1 MPTPAE
7 ELALKWW
14 KENTCLRGG
23 HTRGSYMHVRDYVD
37 IALWAVEGGEPTEEE
52 AVRLLTPIAQ
62 RYLDEKERA

>member
-14 KENTCLRGG
+14 KENTYLRGD

-37 IALWAVEGGEPTEEE
+37 IALWAVDGREPTEEE
-52 AVRLLTPIAQ
+52 AVRFLTPIAQ
-62 RYLDEKERA
+62 KYLEGKEHA